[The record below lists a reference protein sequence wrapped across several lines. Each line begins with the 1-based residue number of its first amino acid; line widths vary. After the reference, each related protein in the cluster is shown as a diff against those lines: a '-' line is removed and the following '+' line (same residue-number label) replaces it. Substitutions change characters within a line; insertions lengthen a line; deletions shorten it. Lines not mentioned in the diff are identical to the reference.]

1 MVREVKCGKGGGGVV
16 REVKCGEGGGSVVRE
31 CLG

>member
-16 REVKCGEGGGSVVRE
+16 REVKCGEGGGGVVRE

>member
-1 MVREVKCGKGGGGVV
+1 MREVKCGKGGGGVV
-16 REVKCGEGGGSVVRE
+16 REVKCGEGGGGVVRE